1 MVAKGQCLLKVP
13 SMPAYRGSG
22 CCCFRSTAL
31 KGTFGVLNV
40 LVALFR
46 GSGFDVKVRS
56 VRTRSG
62 H

>member
-1 MVAKGQCLLKVP
+1 MPFEGPIYASIPRFGLLLL
-13 SMPAYRGSG
+13 
-22 CCCFRSTAL
+22 RSTAL

-46 GSGFDVKVRS
+46 GSGFNVKVRS